1 MSGGFDK
8 HIAIGS
14 LGQFL
19 RQSKQSFKNTP
30 KKYLLPSE
38 SKENEIKKNFLPNN
52 KLKIGIS
59 WKTLNKKQQF
69 RNVNLEKMFPALSN
83 DKFDIINLQFG
94 ECNEDIK
101 KVFSKYKINIKT
113 IKNVDNFNDIESFAA
128 LISCLDL
135 VITIQNS
142 TAHLSCALGK
152 NTWIML
158 AKNARWHWLINEKKS
173 LWYPTAKLFRQH
185 ENGNWNTVINSISME
200 LKKIKNY

>member
-1 MSGGFDK
+1 MFFRFAVDLSICWGTKIIIEIDKRLVPLFKRYFEKNNFSNIQVKNIDERLSGGFDK

-152 NTWIML
+152 NTWNM
-158 AKNARWHWLINEKKS
+158 
-173 LWYPTAKLFRQH
+173 
-185 ENGNWNTVINSISME
+185 
-200 LKKIKNY
+200 